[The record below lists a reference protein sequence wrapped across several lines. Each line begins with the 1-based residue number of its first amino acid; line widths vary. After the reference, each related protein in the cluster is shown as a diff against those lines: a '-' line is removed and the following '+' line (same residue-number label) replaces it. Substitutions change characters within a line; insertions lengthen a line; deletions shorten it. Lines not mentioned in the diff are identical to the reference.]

1 VENYIRG
8 FRGRGLWI
16 KKRKT
21 LAIVFTKKVQLLWF
35 VLSVPPMSKSHNL
48 PKTSEAVPFTSEQIH
63 AFRLRRHH
71 LIDQSAKD
79 LVTICRDVCGVQAQI
94 MSAAQLQLWARNHA
108 ITPEM
113 VNDALWK
120 TRSLVKTSLM
130 RQTLHLVPA
139 DEFPL
144 YIAAHRSARAKA
156 VLSIMARCKITRDEA
171 DALSALIL
179 EELKAGP
186 APRAAI
192 TSAVR
197 PKVSRRLR
205 VWMDKVW
212 SIVRLPVIEGLVC
225 YGPGEGNQATFIR
238 TEHWLPA
245 QSKVNEAKIDAVQ
258 AQRELFR
265 KYLRAYG
272 PATLQD
278 FAHWSLIS
286 MAEVR
291 ALRPLVDSEITEHNA
306 LLLLREDMKT
316 LQSAAP
322 EINSVHLL
330 PYFDVYLLAHRFKEH
345 FLKPQFYK
353 RVYRNQGWISPVVLI
368 NGEIAGVWNYK
379 LSRKALEVEIE
390 LFARVG
396 SRIRKQVKDRATEL
410 ADTFQCPLAFSLKN

>member
-1 VENYIRG
+1 M
-8 FRGRGLWI
+8 
-16 KKRKT
+16 KKTRSS
-21 LAIVFTKKVQLLWF
+21 TKP
-35 VLSVPPMSKSHNL
+35 SG
-48 PKTSEAVPFTSEQIH
+48 EIPFTSEQIR

-71 LIDQSAKD
+71 LLDQSEKD

-108 ITPEM
+108 ITPAM
-113 VNDALWK
+113 VNEALWK

-130 RQTLHLVPA
+130 RQTLHLIPA

-144 YIAAHRSARAKA
+144 YIAAHKNARAKA

-192 TSAVR
+192 TAAVR
-197 PKVSRRLR
+197 PKVSKLLR

-245 QSKVNEAKIDAVQ
+245 QSKTNEMKIDAAQ
-258 AQRELFR
+258 AQKELFR

-272 PATLQD
+272 PATLHD

-291 ALRPLVDSEITEHNA
+291 ALRPLLDSEIAEHNG
-306 LLLLREDMKT
+306 LLLLREDMKI
-316 LQSAAP
+316 LQAASP
-322 EINSVHLL
+322 EMNSVHLL

-368 NGEIAGVWNYK
+368 NGEIAGIWTYK
-379 LSRKALEVEIE
+379 LSRKSVEIEIE
-390 LFARVG
+390 LFARLDL
-396 SRIRKQVKDRATEL
+396 RTRKQIKERAGEL
-410 ADTFQCPLAFSLKN
+410 ADLFQSPLVFSFKD

>member
-1 VENYIRG
+1 M
-8 FRGRGLWI
+8 
-16 KKRKT
+16 KKT
-21 LAIVFTKKVQLLWF
+21 HSST
-35 VLSVPPMSKSHNL
+35 
-48 PKTSEAVPFTSEQIH
+48 KTSGEIPFTSEQIH

-71 LIDQSAKD
+71 LLDQSAKD

-108 ITPEM
+108 ITPAM

-144 YIAAHRSARAKA
+144 YIAAHKSARAKA

-192 TSAVR
+192 TAAVR
-197 PKVSRRLR
+197 PKVSKRLR

-212 SIVRLPVIEGLVC
+212 SIVRLPVIEGDVC
-225 YGPGEGNQATFIR
+225 YGPGEGNHATFIR
-238 TEHWLPA
+238 TDHWLPKLRPIDEQTA
-245 QSKVNEAKIDAVQ
+245 QK
-258 AQRELFR
+258 ELFR

-272 PATLQD
+272 PATLND

-286 MAEVR
+286 MPEVR
-291 ALRPLVDSEITEHNA
+291 ALRPLLDSEIAEHNG

-316 LQSAAP
+316 LQSASP
-322 EINSVHLL
+322 EMNSVHLL

-368 NGEIAGVWNYK
+368 NGEIAGVWNHK
-379 LSRKALEVEIE
+379 LSPGKIDIEVE
-390 LFARVG
+390 LFTRVARSV
-396 SRIRKQVKDRATEL
+396 RTQIKDRAEEL
-410 ADTFQCPLAFSLKN
+410 AELFQRAPSVSFKN

>member
-1 VENYIRG
+1 M
-8 FRGRGLWI
+8 
-16 KKRKT
+16 KKSRST
-21 LAIVFTKKVQLLWF
+21 TKI
-35 VLSVPPMSKSHNL
+35 SRD
-48 PKTSEAVPFTSEQIH
+48 APFSSEQIH

-71 LIDQSAKD
+71 LLDQSAKD

-108 ITPEM
+108 ITPAA

-120 TRSLVKTSLM
+120 SRSLVKTSLM

-139 DEFPL
+139 DEFAL
-144 YIAAHRSARAKA
+144 YIAAHKSARAKA

-171 DALSALIL
+171 DGLSALIL

-197 PKVSRRLR
+197 PKVSKRLR

-245 QSKVNEAKIDAVQ
+245 QPKVDAMQ
-258 AQRELFR
+258 AQKELFR

-272 PATLQD
+272 PATLHD

-291 ALRPLVDSEITEHNA
+291 ALRPLLDSEITEHNG
-306 LLLLREDMKT
+306 LLLLREDLKT
-316 LQSAAP
+316 LQSTAP
-322 EINSVHLL
+322 EMNSVHLL

-353 RVYRNQGWISPVVLI
+353 RVFRNQAWISPVVLI
-368 NGEIAGVWNYK
+368 NGEIAGVWSYK
-379 LSRKALEVEIE
+379 VSRKALEVEIE

-396 SRIRKQVKDRATEL
+396 PGTRKQIKERAEEMAEL
-410 ADTFQCPLAFSLKN
+410 FQRALAFSVKN

>member
-1 VENYIRG
+1 M
-8 FRGRGLWI
+8 
-16 KKRKT
+16 KKSRSS
-21 LAIVFTKKVQLLWF
+21 TKI
-35 VLSVPPMSKSHNL
+35 SHDD
-48 PKTSEAVPFTSEQIH
+48 PFSSGQIH

-71 LIDQSAKD
+71 LLDQSAKD

-108 ITPEM
+108 ITPAA
-113 VNDALWK
+113 VNEALWK

-144 YIAAHRSARAKA
+144 YIAAHRRARAKA
-156 VLSIMARCKITRDEA
+156 VLTIMARLKITQDEA
-171 DALSALIL
+171 DGLSALIL
-179 EELKAGP
+179 EKLKAGP

-197 PKVSRRLR
+197 PKVSKR
-205 VWMDKVW
+205 VRAWMDRVS
-212 SIVRLPVIEGLVC
+212 SIVRLPVIEGNVC

-245 QSKVNEAKIDAVQ
+245 QTQVDEVQ
-258 AQRELFR
+258 AQKELLC
-265 KYLRAYG
+265 KYLHAYG
-272 PATLQD
+272 PATLND

-286 MAEVR
+286 MAEVK
-291 ALRPLVDSEITEHNA
+291 ALRPLVDAEVADYNG
-306 LLLLREDMKT
+306 LLLLRKDIKA
-316 LQSAAP
+316 LQDASS
-322 EINSVHLL
+322 EMSSVHLL

-368 NGEIAGVWNYK
+368 DGQIAGVWNYK
-379 LSRKALEVEIE
+379 LSRKALEIEVE
-390 LFARVG
+390 LFARVAR
-396 SRIRKQVKDRATEL
+396 SVRAQIKDRAEEL
-410 ADTFQCPLAFSLKN
+410 AELFQRTPLLRFRN

>member
-1 VENYIRG
+1 M
-8 FRGRGLWI
+8 
-16 KKRKT
+16 KKTRSKT
-21 LAIVFTKKVQLLWF
+21 
-35 VLSVPPMSKSHNL
+35 
-48 PKTSEAVPFTSEQIH
+48 KTSGGIPFSPEQIH

-71 LIDQSAKD
+71 LLDRSAKD

-156 VLSIMARCKITRDEA
+156 VLSIMARCKITREEA

-179 EELKAGP
+179 EELKTGP

-192 TSAVR
+192 TAAVR
-197 PKVSRRLR
+197 PKVSKRLR

-245 QSKVNEAKIDAVQ
+245 QSRVDEAKVDAVQ
-258 AQRELFR
+258 AQKELLC

-272 PATLQD
+272 PATLKD

-286 MAEVR
+286 MAEVK
-291 ALRPLVDSEITEHNA
+291 ALRPLVDEQVA
-306 LLLLREDMKT
+306 DYDGVLVLREDVKA
-316 LQSAAP
+316 LQSASFSQS
-322 EINSVHLL
+322 SVHLL

-353 RVYRNQGWISPVVLI
+353 RVYRNQGWISPVVLTD
-368 NGEIAGVWNYK
+368 GQIAGVWNYK
-379 LSRKALEVEIE
+379 LSRKALEIDIE
-390 LFARVG
+390 LFARVD
-396 SRIRKQVKDRATEL
+396 SRTRKQIKDRAAEL
-410 ADTFQCPLAFSLKN
+410 ADLFQCPLAFSVKN

>member
-1 VENYIRG
+1 MNKLRISTR
-8 FRGRGLWI
+8 I
-16 KKRKT
+16 
-21 LAIVFTKKVQLLWF
+21 
-35 VLSVPPMSKSHNL
+35 SHD
-48 PKTSEAVPFTSEQIH
+48 APFSSEQIH

-71 LIDQSAKD
+71 LLDRSAKD

-144 YIAAHRSARAKA
+144 YIAAHQNARAKA
-156 VLSIMARCKITRDEA
+156 VLSIMARCKITREEA
-171 DALSALIL
+171 DSLTALIL

-192 TSAVR
+192 TAAVR
-197 PKVSRRLR
+197 PKVSKRLR

-212 SIVRLPVIEGLVC
+212 SIVRLPVIAGLVC

-245 QSKVNEAKIDAVQ
+245 KSRVDEAKIDAVQ
-258 AQRELFR
+258 AQKELFR

-272 PATLQD
+272 PATLHD

-291 ALRPLVDSEITEHNA
+291 ALRPLLDSEITEHNG

-322 EINSVHLL
+322 EMNSVHLL
-330 PYFDVYLLAHRFKEH
+330 PYFDVYLLAHRVKEH
-345 FLKPQFYK
+345 FLQPQFYK

-368 NGEIAGVWNYK
+368 NGEIAGVWSYK
-379 LSRKALEVEIE
+379 QSRKALEIEIE
-390 LFARVG
+390 LFARLD
-396 SRIRKQVKDRATEL
+396 SRTRAQIKDRAAEL
-410 ADTFQCPLAFSLKN
+410 ADLFQSPLAFSIKN

>member
-1 VENYIRG
+1 M
-8 FRGRGLWI
+8 
-16 KKRKT
+16 
-21 LAIVFTKKVQLLWF
+21 KKVR
-35 VLSVPPMSKSHNL
+35 STTKISHD
-48 PKTSEAVPFTSEQIH
+48 APFSSEQIH

-71 LIDQSAKD
+71 LLDRSLKD

-108 ITPEM
+108 ITPAA

-144 YIAAHRSARAKA
+144 YIAAHKSARAKA

-192 TSAVR
+192 TAAVR
-197 PKVSRRLR
+197 PKVSKRLR
-205 VWMDKVW
+205 VWMDRVW
-212 SIVRLPVIEGLVC
+212 SIVRLPIIEGLVC

-245 QSKVNEAKIDAVQ
+245 QPKVEEVQ
-258 AQRELFR
+258 AQKELFR

-272 PATLQD
+272 PATLRD

-286 MAEVR
+286 MPEVK
-291 ALRPLVDSEITEHNA
+291 ALRPLLDSEIAEQNG
-306 LLLLREDMKT
+306 LLLLREDMNA
-316 LQSAAP
+316 LQAASP
-322 EINSVHLL
+322 ALNSVHLL
-330 PYFDVYLLAHRFKEH
+330 PYFDIYLLAHRFKEH

-368 NGEIAGVWNYK
+368 NGEIAGVWSYK
-379 LSRKALEVEIE
+379 PSRKTLGIEVE

-396 SRIRKQVKDRATEL
+396 SRVRKQIKDRAAEL
-410 ADTFQCPLAFSLKN
+410 AELFRSPLVFSFKD

>member
-1 VENYIRG
+1 M
-8 FRGRGLWI
+8 
-16 KKRKT
+16 KKARN
-21 LAIVFTKKVQLLWF
+21 ITKI
-35 VLSVPPMSKSHNL
+35 SHD
-48 PKTSEAVPFTSEQIH
+48 APFSSEQIH

-71 LIDQSAKD
+71 LLDQSAKD
-79 LVTICRDVCGVQAQI
+79 LVTICRDLCGVQAQI

-108 ITPEM
+108 ITPAM

-144 YIAAHRSARAKA
+144 YIAAHKNARAKA

-179 EELKAGP
+179 EQLKAGP

-192 TSAVR
+192 TAAVR
-197 PKVSRRLR
+197 PKVSKRLR
-205 VWMDKVW
+205 AWMDKVW

-238 TEHWLPA
+238 TEDWLPA
-245 QSKVNEAKIDAVQ
+245 QSSVDAAKIDAVQ
-258 AQRELFR
+258 AQKELFR

-272 PATLQD
+272 PATLHD

-291 ALRPLVDSEITEHNA
+291 ALRPLMDSEIAEHNG
-306 LLLLREDMKT
+306 LLLLREDMKV
-316 LQSAAP
+316 LQAASFSHG
-322 EINSVHLL
+322 SVHLL

-345 FLKPQFYK
+345 FLKLQFYK

-368 NGEIAGVWNYK
+368 NGEIAGVWTYK
-379 LSRKALEVEIE
+379 FSRKSVEIEVE
-390 LFARVG
+390 LFARI
-396 SRIRKQVKDRATEL
+396 SPRTRRQIKDRAGEL
-410 ADTFQCPLAFSLKN
+410 AELFQCPLVFSFKD

>member
-1 VENYIRG
+1 M
-8 FRGRGLWI
+8 
-16 KKRKT
+16 KKSRST
-21 LAIVFTKKVQLLWF
+21 TKI
-35 VLSVPPMSKSHNL
+35 SHDI
-48 PKTSEAVPFTSEQIH
+48 PFSSEQIH

-71 LIDQSAKD
+71 LLDQSAKD

-144 YIAAHRSARAKA
+144 YIAAHKNARAKA
-156 VLSIMARCKITRDEA
+156 VLSIMARCKITREEA

-192 TSAVR
+192 TAAVR
-197 PKVSRRLR
+197 PKVSKRLR

-245 QSKVNEAKIDAVQ
+245 QSRVDAVKFDEVQ
-258 AQRELFR
+258 AQKELFR
-265 KYLRAYG
+265 KYLRTYG
-272 PATLQD
+272 PATLHD

-291 ALRPLVDSEITEHNA
+291 ALRPLLDSEIAEHNG
-306 LLLLREDMKT
+306 LLLLREDMRI
-316 LQSAAP
+316 LQATSP
-322 EINSVHLL
+322 ELNSVHLL

-345 FLKPQFYK
+345 FLKPRFYK
-353 RVYRNQGWISPVVLI
+353 RVYRNQGWISPVILI

-379 LSRKALEVEIE
+379 LARKTLEIEIE
-390 LFARVG
+390 LFARIG
-396 SRIRKQVKDRATEL
+396 SRTRRQIKERAAEL
-410 ADTFQCPLAFSLKN
+410 ADLFQFPLAFSLKN

>member
-1 VENYIRG
+1 M
-8 FRGRGLWI
+8 
-16 KKRKT
+16 KKTRST
-21 LAIVFTKKVQLLWF
+21 TKA
-35 VLSVPPMSKSHNL
+35 SND
-48 PKTSEAVPFTSEQIH
+48 VPFSAEQIH

-71 LIDQSAKD
+71 LLDQSAKD
-79 LVTICRDVCGVQAQI
+79 LVTICRDMCGVQAQI
-94 MSAAQLQLWARNHA
+94 MSAAQLQLWARNHV
-108 ITPEM
+108 ITPAA

-130 RQTLHLVPA
+130 RQTLHLIPA

-144 YIAAHRSARAKA
+144 YIAAHKSARAKA

-192 TSAVR
+192 TAAVR
-197 PKVSRRLR
+197 PKVSKRLR

-212 SIVRLPVIEGLVC
+212 SIVRLPVIEGQVC

-245 QSKVNEAKIDAVQ
+245 QPKVDAVQ
-258 AQRELFR
+258 AQKELFR

-272 PATLQD
+272 PATLHD

-286 MAEVR
+286 MPEVR
-291 ALRPLVDSEITEHNA
+291 TLRPLMDAEVAEYDGV
-306 LLLLREDMKT
+306 LVLREDVKA
-316 LQSAAP
+316 LQSASFSQS
-322 EINSVHLL
+322 SVHLL

-368 NGEIAGVWNYK
+368 NGEIAGVWSYK
-379 LSRKALEVEIE
+379 LSRKAAEIEVE
-390 LFARVG
+390 LFRRVDP
-396 SRIRKQVKDRATEL
+396 RTRAQIKDRAEEL
-410 ADTFQCPLAFSLKN
+410 ADLFQCPLGFSFKD

>member
-1 VENYIRG
+1 M
-8 FRGRGLWI
+8 
-16 KKRKT
+16 KKSRSLT
-21 LAIVFTKKVQLLWF
+21 
-35 VLSVPPMSKSHNL
+35 
-48 PKTSEAVPFTSEQIH
+48 KTSGGIPFTAEQIH

-71 LIDQSAKD
+71 LLDQSAKD

-108 ITPEM
+108 ITPAV

-144 YIAAHRSARAKA
+144 YIAAHKHARAKA

-192 TSAVR
+192 TAAVR
-197 PKVSRRLR
+197 PKVSKRLR

-245 QSKVNEAKIDAVQ
+245 QSRVNEKKIDAVKFDAVQ
-258 AQRELFR
+258 AQKELFR

-272 PATLQD
+272 PATLHD

-291 ALRPLVDSEITEHNA
+291 ALRPMLDSEVAEHSG
-306 LLLLREDMKT
+306 LLLLREDIKT
-316 LQSAAP
+316 LQSASP
-322 EINSVHLL
+322 ELNSVHLL

-368 NGEIAGVWNYK
+368 NGEIAGVWSYK
-379 LSRKALEVEIE
+379 LSRKAIEIEIE

-396 SRIRKQVKDRATEL
+396 PRTRVQIKDRAAEL
-410 ADTFQCPLAFSLKN
+410 ADLFQCPLAFSFKN

>member
-1 VENYIRG
+1 M
-8 FRGRGLWI
+8 
-16 KKRKT
+16 KKSRSTRK
-21 LAIVFTKKVQLLWF
+21 I
-35 VLSVPPMSKSHNL
+35 SRD
-48 PKTSEAVPFTSEQIH
+48 VPFSSEQIH

-71 LIDQSAKD
+71 LLDQSAKD

-108 ITPEM
+108 ITPAI

-144 YIAAHRSARAKA
+144 YIAAHKSARAKA

-192 TSAVR
+192 TAAVR
-197 PKVSRRLR
+197 PKVSKRLR

-225 YGPGEGNQATFIR
+225 YGPGEGNQATYIR
-238 TEHWLPA
+238 TEHWLPPE
-245 QSKVNEAKIDAVQ
+245 SRVDEMKIDEVE
-258 AQRELFR
+258 AQKELFR

-272 PATLQD
+272 PATLHD

-286 MAEVR
+286 MAEVK
-291 ALRPLVDSEITEHNA
+291 ALRPLIEAEVADFDG
-306 LLLLREDMKT
+306 LLLLRKDIKA
-316 LQSAAP
+316 LQDTSS
-322 EINSVHLL
+322 EMSSVHLL

-353 RVYRNQGWISPVVLI
+353 RVFRNQGWISPVVLI
-368 NGEIAGVWNYK
+368 NGEIAGVWSYK
-379 LSRKALEVEIE
+379 LSRKALEIEVE
-390 LFARVG
+390 LFTRVD
-396 SRIRKQVKDRATEL
+396 SRTRKQIKDRAAEL
-410 ADTFQCPLAFSLKN
+410 ADLFQCPLAFSVKN

>member
-1 VENYIRG
+1 M
-8 FRGRGLWI
+8 
-16 KKRKT
+16 K
-21 LAIVFTKKVQLLWF
+21 
-35 VLSVPPMSKSHNL
+35 KSHS
-48 PKTSEAVPFTSEQIH
+48 TSKISKDLPFTSKQIH

-71 LIDQSAKD
+71 LLDQSAKD

-108 ITPEM
+108 ITPATL
-113 VNDALWK
+113 NDALWK

-144 YIAAHRSARAKA
+144 YIAAHKNARAKA

-192 TSAVR
+192 TAAVR
-197 PKVSRRLR
+197 PKVSKRLR
-205 VWMDKVW
+205 AWMDKVW

-238 TEHWLPA
+238 TEHWLPG
-245 QSKVNEAKIDAVQ
+245 QSRVDEVKFDAVQ
-258 AQRELFR
+258 AQKELFR

-291 ALRPLVDSEITEHNA
+291 TLRPLLDAEIAEHNG
-306 LLLLREDMKT
+306 LLLLRQDMKA
-316 LQSAAP
+316 LQAASP
-322 EINSVHLL
+322 EQNSVHLL

-345 FLKPQFYK
+345 FLKPEFYK
-353 RVYRNQGWISPVVLI
+353 RVFRNQGWISPVVLI
-368 NGEIAGVWNYK
+368 NGEIAGVWTYK
-379 LSRKALEVEIE
+379 LSRKTLEIEIE
-390 LFARVG
+390 LFAPVG
-396 SRIRKQVKDRATEL
+396 PRTRKQIKDRAGEL
-410 ADTFQCPLAFSLKN
+410 ADLFQSTLVFSFKD

>member
-1 VENYIRG
+1 
-8 FRGRGLWI
+8 
-16 KKRKT
+16 
-21 LAIVFTKKVQLLWF
+21 
-35 VLSVPPMSKSHNL
+35 
-48 PKTSEAVPFTSEQIH
+48 
-63 AFRLRRHH
+63 
-71 LIDQSAKD
+71 
-79 LVTICRDVCGVQAQI
+79 

-144 YIAAHRSARAKA
+144 YIAAHKNARAKA
-156 VLSIMARCKITRDEA
+156 VLSIMARCRITREEA

-192 TSAVR
+192 TAAVR
-197 PKVSRRLR
+197 PKVSKRLR

-245 QSKVNEAKIDAVQ
+245 QSRVDAVKFDEVQ
-258 AQRELFR
+258 AQKELFR

-272 PATLQD
+272 PATLHD

-291 ALRPLVDSEITEHNA
+291 ALRPLLDAEIAEHNG
-306 LLLLREDMKT
+306 LLLLREDMRI
-316 LQSAAP
+316 LQATSP
-322 EINSVHLL
+322 EMNSVHLL

-345 FLKPQFYK
+345 FLKPRFYK

-368 NGEIAGVWNYK
+368 NGEIAGVWSYK
-379 LSRKALEVEIE
+379 LARKTLEIEIE
-390 LFARVG
+390 LFACVG
-396 SRIRKQVKDRATEL
+396 SRTRRQIKERAAEL
-410 ADTFQCPLAFSLKN
+410 ADLFQFPLAFSLKN

>member
-1 VENYIRG
+1 
-8 FRGRGLWI
+8 
-16 KKRKT
+16 
-21 LAIVFTKKVQLLWF
+21 
-35 VLSVPPMSKSHNL
+35 
-48 PKTSEAVPFTSEQIH
+48 
-63 AFRLRRHH
+63 
-71 LIDQSAKD
+71 
-79 LVTICRDVCGVQAQI
+79 

-108 ITPEM
+108 ITPAM

-144 YIAAHRSARAKA
+144 YIAAHKNARAKA
-156 VLSIMARCKITRDEA
+156 VLSIMARCKITREEA
-171 DALSALIL
+171 DGLSALIL

-192 TSAVR
+192 TAAVR
-197 PKVSRRLR
+197 PKVSKRLR

-212 SIVRLPVIEGLVC
+212 SIVRLPVIEGQVC

-245 QSKVNEAKIDAVQ
+245 QRPKIDAVQ
-258 AQRELFR
+258 AQKELFR

-272 PATLQD
+272 PATLND

-291 ALRPLVDSEITEHNA
+291 ALRPLLDSEIAEHNG

-316 LQSAAP
+316 LQSASP
-322 EINSVHLL
+322 ELNSVHLL

-368 NGEIAGVWNYK
+368 NGEIAGVWSYK
-379 LSRKALEVEIE
+379 LSRKALEIEIE
-390 LFARVG
+390 LFARVD
-396 SRIRKQVKDRATEL
+396 SRTRMQIKDRAAEL
-410 ADTFQCPLAFSLKN
+410 ADLFQCPLLFSFKN

>member
-1 VENYIRG
+1 M
-8 FRGRGLWI
+8 FSWPGLVDS
-16 KKRKT
+16 KKKNT
-21 LAIVFTKKVQLLWF
+21 SYSVYEKGSAALVFLRDSPSMKKVR
-35 VLSVPPMSKSHNL
+35 STTKISHD
-48 PKTSEAVPFTSEQIH
+48 APFSSEQIH

-71 LIDQSAKD
+71 LLDQSAKD

-108 ITPEM
+108 ITPAA

-171 DALSALIL
+171 DALTALIL
-179 EELKAGP
+179 EELKTGP

-192 TSAVR
+192 TAAVR
-197 PKVSRRLR
+197 PKVSKRLR

-238 TEHWLPA
+238 TEQWLPA
-245 QSKVNEAKIDAVQ
+245 QSGVDEVKSDAVQ
-258 AQRELFR
+258 AQKELFR

-291 ALRPLVDSEITEHNA
+291 ALRPLLDAETTEHNG

-316 LQSAAP
+316 LQSTSP
-322 EINSVHLL
+322 EMDSVHLL

-368 NGEIAGVWNYK
+368 NGEIAGVWSYK
-379 LSRKALEVEIE
+379 LSRKAVEIEIE

-396 SRIRKQVKDRATEL
+396 PRTRKQIKDRAAEL
-410 ADTFQCPLAFSLKN
+410 ADLFQCPLVFSFKN

>member
-1 VENYIRG
+1 M
-8 FRGRGLWI
+8 
-16 KKRKT
+16 KKA
-21 LAIVFTKKVQLLWF
+21 LSSTKI
-35 VLSVPPMSKSHNL
+35 SHD
-48 PKTSEAVPFTSEQIH
+48 APFSSEQIH

-71 LIDQSAKD
+71 LLDQSAKD

-108 ITPEM
+108 ITPAM

-139 DEFPL
+139 DEFSL
-144 YIAAHRSARAKA
+144 YIAAHKSARAKA
-156 VLSIMARCKITRDEA
+156 VLSIMARCKITQDEA
-171 DALSALIL
+171 DGLSALIL

-197 PKVSRRLR
+197 PKVSKRLR

-245 QSKVNEAKIDAVQ
+245 QPKIDAIQ
-258 AQRELFR
+258 AQKELFR

-272 PATLQD
+272 PATLHD

-286 MAEVR
+286 MAEVK
-291 ALRPLVDSEITEHNA
+291 ALRPLLDAEIAEHNG

-316 LQSAAP
+316 LQAVST
-322 EINSVHLL
+322 ELTSVHLL

-345 FLKPQFYK
+345 FLKAQFYK
-353 RVYRNQGWISPVVLI
+353 RVFRNQGWISPVVLI

-379 LSRKALEVEIE
+379 LSPKVVEVEVEPLSRVDRTVRKLIE
-390 LFARVG
+390 F
-396 SRIRKQVKDRATEL
+396 RAQEL
-410 ADTFQCPLAFSLKN
+410 ADLFQRPLSFSCKR

>member
-1 VENYIRG
+1 
-8 FRGRGLWI
+8 
-16 KKRKT
+16 
-21 LAIVFTKKVQLLWF
+21 
-35 VLSVPPMSKSHNL
+35 
-48 PKTSEAVPFTSEQIH
+48 
-63 AFRLRRHH
+63 
-71 LIDQSAKD
+71 
-79 LVTICRDVCGVQAQI
+79 

-108 ITPEM
+108 ITPAV

-144 YIAAHRSARAKA
+144 YIAAHKNARAKA
-156 VLSIMARCKITRDEA
+156 VLSIMARCKITREEA

-192 TSAVR
+192 TAAVR
-197 PKVSRRLR
+197 PKVSKRLR

-212 SIVRLPVIEGLVC
+212 SIVRLPVIEGHVC

-245 QSKVNEAKIDAVQ
+245 QPKVDEVQ
-258 AQRELFR
+258 AQKELFR

-272 PATLQD
+272 PATLKD

-286 MAEVR
+286 MAEVK
-291 ALRPLVDSEITEHNA
+291 ALRPLVDAEVA
-306 LLLLREDMKT
+306 DYDGVLVLREDVKA
-316 LQSAAP
+316 LQSDSFSQS
-322 EINSVHLL
+322 SVHLL

-345 FLKPQFYK
+345 FLKAQFYK

-368 NGEIAGVWNYK
+368 DGQIAGVWSYK
-379 LSRKALEVEIE
+379 LSRKALEIEIE
-390 LFARVG
+390 LFARVD
-396 SRIRKQVKDRATEL
+396 SRIRKQIKDRAAEL
-410 ADTFQCPLAFSLKN
+410 ADLFQCPLAFSVKN

>member
-1 VENYIRG
+1 M
-8 FRGRGLWI
+8 
-16 KKRKT
+16 KKSRSTRK
-21 LAIVFTKKVQLLWF
+21 I
-35 VLSVPPMSKSHNL
+35 SRD
-48 PKTSEAVPFTSEQIH
+48 VPFSSEQIH

-71 LIDQSAKD
+71 LLDRSAKD
-79 LVTICRDVCGVQAQI
+79 LITICRDVCGVQAQI

-108 ITPEM
+108 ITPTA

-120 TRSLVKTSLM
+120 TRSIVKTSLM

-144 YIAAHRSARAKA
+144 YIAAHKSARAKA

-171 DALSALIL
+171 DDLSALIL

-186 APRAAI
+186 APRATI
-192 TSAVR
+192 TAAVR
-197 PKVSRRLR
+197 PKVSKRLR

-245 QSKVNEAKIDAVQ
+245 QSRVNAAKIDAVH
-258 AQRELFR
+258 AQKELFR

-272 PATLQD
+272 PATLRD

-286 MAEVR
+286 MAEVK
-291 ALRPLVDSEITEHNA
+291 ALHPLMDAEVVDYDG
-306 LLLLREDMKT
+306 LLLLREDMKA
-316 LQSAAP
+316 LQSASP
-322 EINSVHLL
+322 EIDSVHLL

-368 NGEIAGVWNYK
+368 NGEIAGVWSYK
-379 LSRKALEVEIE
+379 QSRKAFEIETE
-390 LFARVG
+390 LFAHVD
-396 SRIRKQVKDRATEL
+396 SRTRKQIEDRAAEL
-410 ADTFQCPLAFSLKN
+410 ADLFQSPLVFSFKD

>member
-1 VENYIRG
+1 M
-8 FRGRGLWI
+8 
-16 KKRKT
+16 
-21 LAIVFTKKVQLLWF
+21 KKVR
-35 VLSVPPMSKSHNL
+35 STTKASND
-48 PKTSEAVPFTSEQIH
+48 VPFSAEQIH

-71 LIDQSAKD
+71 LLDQSAKD

-108 ITPEM
+108 ITPAM

-130 RQTLHLVPA
+130 RQTLHLIPA
-139 DEFPL
+139 NEFPL
-144 YIAAHRSARAKA
+144 YIAAHKNARAKA

-192 TSAVR
+192 TAAVR
-197 PKVSRRLR
+197 PKVSKRLR

-212 SIVRLPVIEGLVC
+212 SIVRLPVIEGHVC

-245 QSKVNEAKIDAVQ
+245 QPKVDAVQ
-258 AQRELFR
+258 AQKELFR

-272 PATLQD
+272 PATLHD

-286 MAEVR
+286 MPEVR
-291 ALRPLVDSEITEHNA
+291 TLRPLIDSEVVEYDGA
-306 LLLLREDMKT
+306 LVLREDMKA
-316 LQSAAP
+316 LQSASFSQS
-322 EINSVHLL
+322 SVHLL

-368 NGEIAGVWNYK
+368 NGEIAGVWSYK
-379 LSRKALEVEIE
+379 LSRKAAEIEIE
-390 LFARVG
+390 LFRRVG
-396 SRIRKQVKDRATEL
+396 PRIRTQIKDRAGEL
-410 ADTFQCPLAFSLKN
+410 ADLFQCPLMFSFKG

>member
-1 VENYIRG
+1 M
-8 FRGRGLWI
+8 
-16 KKRKT
+16 KKSRST
-21 LAIVFTKKVQLLWF
+21 TKI
-35 VLSVPPMSKSHNL
+35 SHD
-48 PKTSEAVPFTSEQIH
+48 APFSSEQIH

-71 LIDQSAKD
+71 LLDQSAKD

-144 YIAAHRSARAKA
+144 YIAAHKNARAKA
-156 VLSIMARCKITRDEA
+156 VLSIMARCKITREEA

-192 TSAVR
+192 TAAVR
-197 PKVSRRLR
+197 PKVSKRLR

-225 YGPGEGNQATFIR
+225 YGPGEGNQASFIR

-245 QSKVNEAKIDAVQ
+245 QSRVDAVKFDQVQ
-258 AQRELFR
+258 AQKELFR
-265 KYLRAYG
+265 KYLRTYG
-272 PATLQD
+272 PATLHD

-291 ALRPLVDSEITEHNA
+291 ALRPLLDSEIAEHNG
-306 LLLLREDMKT
+306 LLLLREDMRI
-316 LQSAAP
+316 LQATSP
-322 EINSVHLL
+322 ELNSVHLL

-345 FLKPQFYK
+345 FLKPRFYK

-368 NGEIAGVWNYK
+368 NGEIAGVWSYK
-379 LSRKALEVEIE
+379 LARKTLEIEIE

-396 SRIRKQVKDRATEL
+396 SRTRRQIKERAAEL
-410 ADTFQCPLAFSLKN
+410 ADLFQFPLAFSLRN